1 MTWPWLEGNLN
12 QRPWC
17 CCFSTLVGFYPKHTS
32 HTFSQAHCTLS
43 DLVCALNCSAE
54 VFPRW
59 STVLIREGVKA
70 ENKWWLLSSTLLTD
84 SLMKRTQILYAN
96 DIMRVFHTQMHK
108 HRYTWDLMLWS
119 EARRQKF
126 VSANKFDLK

>member
-1 MTWPWLEGNLN
+1 MVTIVFHITHGQSYEAHAN
-12 QRPWC
+12 
-17 CCFSTLVGFYPKHTS
+17 VG
-32 HTFSQAHCTLS
+32 
-43 DLVCALNCSAE
+43 
-54 VFPRW
+54 
-59 STVLIREGVKA
+59 I
-70 ENKWWLLSSTLLTD
+70 
-84 SLMKRTQILYAN
+84 QILYAN